1 MHRDTWLMGYVLQSK
16 AAIPRLRQTK
26 GRIVFVSSGA
36 ARHAYVSWGPYG
48 SSKAALNSLAEHVAV
63 EEPDITAVSIS
74 PGRCDTTMQGE
85 LRELGK
91 GVMADADHAGFVKA
105 FDDGQLNKPE
115 WPAQVIA
122 ELSTAANAELSGKYL
137 R

>member
-1 MHRDTWLMGYVLQSK
+1 
-16 AAIPRLRQTK
+16 
-26 GRIVFVSSGA
+26 
-36 ARHAYVSWGPYG
+36 
-48 SSKAALNSLAEHVAV
+48 
-63 EEPDITAVSIS
+63 
-74 PGRCDTTMQGE
+74 
-85 LRELGK
+85 
-91 GVMADADHAGFVKA
+91 MADADHAGFVKA